1 MCNGK
6 RGFMPELMAWRFAI
20 AISIMGV
27 AGCGSMLAP
36 HLDDGRAMSDSGGHC
51 SIALLNLKI
60 KQAGTFFGSSVK
72 GDYQFEY
79 AYTGKGPWLLF
90 RPKDHPFEKESIIY
104 ATSEVSSTCDEFL
117 IEFDEVVKVP
127 TPYWSMAWFKPVDPS
142 RRIQF
147 RAKLFHTQSDGNDM
161 KKNDLGVEIYSDDG
175 KVSIEK
181 FTMYR
186 AERFTLP
193 STDKKIADAKTLEKM
208 SREICDL
215 IINVVSKPDAHE
227 KCVSTMRGLS
237 QNFE

>member
-1 MCNGK
+1 MVG
-6 RGFMPELMAWRFAI
+6 
-20 AISIMGV
+20 IS
-27 AGCGSMLAP
+27 GCASMIGP
-36 HLDDGRAMSDSGGHC
+36 HQEGERVIFDSSVYC
-51 SIALLNLKI
+51 SIALLNPKI
-60 KQAGTFFGSSVK
+60 KQARTFFGSSQK

-79 AYTGKGPWLLF
+79 AFTGKGPWLLF
-90 RPKDHPFEKESIIY
+90 RPTDYPAEKESIIY
-104 ATSEVSSTCDEFL
+104 ATSSVSSTCEEFL

-127 TPYWSMAWFKPVDPS
+127 SESPAMTWPMPAKPA

-147 RAKLFHTQSDGNDM
+147 KAKLVYGQPNEKDLKKIDFH
-161 KKNDLGVEIYSDDG
+161 VEIYSHEDTMS
-175 KVSIEK
+175 VEK